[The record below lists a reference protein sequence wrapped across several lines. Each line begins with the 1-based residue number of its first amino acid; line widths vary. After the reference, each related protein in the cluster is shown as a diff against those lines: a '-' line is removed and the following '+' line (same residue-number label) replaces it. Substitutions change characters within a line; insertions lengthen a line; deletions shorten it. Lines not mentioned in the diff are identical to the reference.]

1 MALVEL
7 SCDSL
12 LAGRIKLLQPRKGY
26 RAAIDPV
33 FLAAAVPAQPGQRIL
48 DLGCGVGSAAL
59 CLLARV
65 EDVVVVGLDNQ
76 SDLLELAARN
86 ASENAFADRFHPILA
101 DVAGP
106 LPGRASEVFDHV
118 MANPPYLPASRARD
132 TKASL
137 KRAATV
143 EGEADLATWTRIAL
157 AKVKPKGT
165 VTFVHRADR
174 LDAMLAALYGAA
186 GGIATYPLWPAME
199 KSAKRVIV
207 QARKAVASP
216 ARLSC
221 GMVLH
226 EADGSYTKEA
236 EGILRDARAL
246 DIG

>member
-1 MALVEL
+1 MALVDL
-7 SCDSL
+7 SHDSL
-12 LAGRIKLLQPRKGY
+12 IAGRITILQPKRGY

-33 FLAAAVPAQPGQRIL
+33 FLAAAVPARPGERIL

-65 EDVVVVGLDNQ
+65 EGIAVVGVDNQ
-76 SDLLELAARN
+76 PDLVDLAARN
-86 ASENAFADRFHPILA
+86 ASENTVAERFRAILA
-101 DVAGP
+101 DVVGP
-106 LPGRASEVFDHV
+106 SPELALESFDHV

-143 EGEADLATWTRIAL
+143 EGEADLATWTRMAL
-157 AKVKPKGT
+157 AMVKPKGT

-174 LDAMLAALYGAA
+174 LDAILAALYGVA
-186 GGIATYPLWPAME
+186 GGIVTYPLWPGVE
-199 KSAKRVIV
+199 KPAKRVIV

-216 ARLSC
+216 ARLSS

-226 EADGSYTKEA
+226 KADGSYTKEA
-236 EGILRDARAL
+236 EGILREARAL